1 MSRETDLKRK
11 NLRTVMYLLI
21 TAVVLYLMVIL
32 K

>member
-11 NLRTVMYLLI
+11 NLRTAMYLLI
-21 TAVVLYLMVIL
+21 TVVVFYLVVIS